1 MTLFESAD
9 RPRLFAMPPGK
20 DFAADFVAGLR
31 RRLAGHSPETAARIL
46 VFLSTRRLREG
57 LRREFAS
64 GPPGF
69 LPRLRLIT
77 DLARDPSFPD
87 LPPEVEPLRR
97 RLELAQAV
105 EKLLEG
111 DERFASRTAI
121 HDLSDSLAG
130 LLDEMH
136 AEGVSPEM
144 IRALDVSE
152 HSEHWARSLQFIDII
167 NDYWSL
173 NAQPDTQARQ
183 RLVVERLVASWE
195 SSPPAYPVIV
205 AGSTGSRGATLLLM
219 EAVANLPQG
228 AVVVPCFD
236 FEMPK
241 EAWDS
246 MADSSTGEDHS
257 QFRLKCL
264 MERLGIDAAGVD
276 SWFGGESRGIPRNRL
291 ISLAL
296 RPAPV
301 TDQWMAEGPR
311 LGDIPDATEGLALV
325 EAADDRQEAV
335 AIALCLREAVENGET
350 ASLVTPDKKL
360 ARAVSAALKRWDLVP
375 FDSFG
380 SVLLQTVPG
389 RLLHAIADLLGSLP
403 EPVQLIALLRHSM
416 VHCADNRPLH
426 LKMTEVVENDL
437 RNRELDASLLTTLN
451 RRREKMKSDA
461 EADDWFKWLIDC
473 LDRIAGAG
481 SGSLAEYAELHDELT
496 CRLLGGSQAEAAGL
510 SRSDPACRAAL
521 EIFEQIKSAADAAG
535 RFGCEDYA
543 HLFKSLAARKSI
555 WMTYSAHP
563 LISIWDTID
572 ARMQSPDLV
581 VAAGLNEGIW
591 PGRPSPDPW
600 LNRQLR
606 KEAGLLLP
614 ERITGLRAH
623 DFQQAV
629 SARRV
634 VLSRSLRSSDAPT
647 VSSRWLARLIGL
659 LSGLKGDGV
668 QALEDMRARGRE
680 ILDRAR
686 QMEEPQVLLTPER
699 RPEPRPPVEARPRRL
714 SVTQIKTL
722 ITNPYEIYAKHALG
736 LRELNPLG
744 TASLH
749 SQRGTLIHKV
759 LELFVDQTRD
769 DNSACTPEKLM
780 EIAEQQFE
788 SAELPDHAKGFWK
801 AQLNIIAPEFVDE
814 ELERR
819 RRFGSPWILEGKGS
833 YCIADIGFELTARA
847 DRIDRSGNH
856 RFLYDYKTGS
866 IPTKKDIERFDKQIP
881 LTAVMIEKGGF
892 GEADGIAVSRS
903 AYIGVGRELRT
914 QNVERE
920 DKDSDLFESEWTKLQ
935 VMLRNYLKEST
946 PFIARRDVRYFG
958 YGDAYHHLAR
968 FGEWDDSSGL
978 GGSVGG

>member
-1 MTLFESAD
+1 MTFFESAD
-9 RPRLFAMPPGK
+9 HPRLFAMPPGR

-31 RRLAGHSPETAARIL
+31 QRLDGHSPETAARIL
-46 VFLSTRRLREG
+46 VFLSTKRLREG
-57 LRREFAS
+57 IRREFAS

-77 DLARDPSFPD
+77 ELARDPSFPD
-87 LPPEVEPLRR
+87 LPPAVDPLRR

-105 EKLLEG
+105 GKLLEG
-111 DERFASRTAI
+111 DDRFASRTAI
-121 HDLSDSLAG
+121 HDLADSLAG

-144 IRALDVSE
+144 IKALDVSE
-152 HSEHWARSLQFIDII
+152 HSEHWARSLRFIDII

-173 NAQPDTQARQ
+173 NDQPDTQARQ

-195 SSPPAYPVIV
+195 SSPPSHPVIV
-205 AGSTGSRGATLLLM
+205 AGSTGSKGATLLLM

-236 FEMPK
+236 FELPK
-241 EAWDS
+241 EAWGS
-246 MADSSTGEDHS
+246 MADSATGEDHA
-257 QFRLKCL
+257 QFRLKRL
-264 MERLGIDAAGVD
+264 MERLGVDAEGVD
-276 SWFGGESRGIPRNRL
+276 SWFGGDSRGVPRNRL

-301 TDQWMAEGPR
+301 TDQWMTEGPR
-311 LGDIPDATEGLALV
+311 LRDIPDATEGLALV

-360 ARAVSAALKRWDLVP
+360 ARAVSAALKRWGLVP

-389 RLLHAIADLLGSLP
+389 RLLHAIADLLGSIP
-403 EPVQLIALLRHSM
+403 EPVQLIALLRHSL
-416 VHCADNRPLH
+416 VHSAENRPLH
-426 LKMTEVVENDL
+426 LKMTEIVENDL

-451 RRREKMKSDA
+451 RRREKMESNA
-461 EADDWFKWLIDC
+461 EADGWFNWLIDC
-473 LDRIAGAG
+473 LDQIAGAS
-481 SGSLAEYAELHDELT
+481 SGSLTEYAELHDELT
-496 CRLLGGSQAEAAGL
+496 CRLLGGSKADAVGL

-521 EIFEQIKSAADAAG
+521 EIFEQIRSAADAAG

-543 HLFKSLAARKSI
+543 YLFKSLAARKSI

-581 VAAGLNEGIW
+581 VAAGLNEGVW
-591 PGRPSPDPW
+591 PAQPSPDPW

-634 VLSRSLRSSDAPT
+634 VLSRSIRSSDAAT

-659 LSGLKGDGV
+659 LSGLKCDGV
-668 QALEDMRARGRE
+668 QALENMRVRGRE

-686 QMEEPQVLLTPER
+686 QMEEPRELLAPER

-722 ITNPYEIYAKHALG
+722 ITNPYEIYAKQTLR

-744 TASLH
+744 SADLH

-759 LELFVDQTRD
+759 LELFVNETRD

-780 EIAEQQFE
+780 EIAEQQFAF
-788 SAELPDHAKGFWK
+788 AELPNYAKRFWK
-801 AQLNIIAPEFVDE
+801 AQLNNIASEFVDE

-833 YCIADIGFELTARA
+833 YYIADIDFELTARA

-866 IPTKKDIERFDKQIP
+866 IPTKKAIERFDKQIP
-881 LTAVMIEKGGF
+881 LTAIMIEKGGL
-892 GEADGIAVSRS
+892 GEAEGAAVARS
-903 AYIGVGRELRT
+903 AYIGVGRELKT
-914 QNVERE
+914 QDVGRG
-920 DKDSDLFESEWTKLQ
+920 DKDTDLFASEWIKLQ
-935 VMLRNYLKEST
+935 AMLRDYLKEST
-946 PFIARRDVRYFG
+946 PFTARRDVRFYG
-958 YGDAYHHLAR
+958 YGNAYHHLAR
-968 FGEWDDSSGL
+968 FGEWDDASGL
-978 GGSVGG
+978 GGSVKQ